1 NTPIGNLKDV
11 SLNFLEKIKEVEVI
25 LAENPSKSIKLLNYF
40 NISKKMIHYH
50 EWDWDK
56 KREKILSIISKYEK
70 VGFLSSAGS
79 PNIEDPPLNL
89 VKYCLE
95 NNVTLEIVPGPSALC
110 AALSL
115 SPLPHTP
122 FIFLGFLDKKNK
134 YLQTLKNIPSYVKSA
149 VFFESCHRIQ
159 KTIKNLQKIFPQNYI
174 LILHELTKLNQKIF
188 YQKLEEIKEEN
199 LINKGE
205 YTAIIYF

>member
-1 NTPIGNLKDV
+1 MEI
-11 SLNFLEKIKEVEVI
+11 I
-25 LAENPSKSIKLLNYF
+25 LAENPQKSIKLLNYF
-40 NISKKMIHYH
+40 NISKKMLHYH
-50 EWDWDK
+50 EWDWNK
-56 KREKILSIISKYEK
+56 KKEKVLSIISKYEK
-70 VGFLSSAGS
+70 IGFLSAAGS

-95 NNVTLEIVPGPSALC
+95 NNIDLEIISGPSALC
-110 AALSL
+110 TALSL

-134 YLQTLKNIPSYVKSA
+134 YLQILKNIPSYIKSV

-159 KTIKNLQKIFPQNYI
+159 KTIKKLQEIFPKNYT

-188 YQKLEEIKEEN
+188 YKKFEEIKEEE
-199 LINKGE
+199 LTNKGE
-205 YTAIIYF
+205 YTIIIYFENLY